1 MLVQFSLTNFRNF
14 KDTATLDLSEAKIT
28 EMKSHLYKCS
38 DGLGVL
44 PMAALYGPNGS
55 GKTNFLKGL
64 WTLRSLVLD
73 APQVSLKNCTFL
85 FDKESKQSPMEF
97 DVLFRILDREYEYQL
112 KITET
117 QVVEENLFGRELSA
131 GEFDV
136 LFDRDNEGVFLC
148 EAWEQTDVSSLTD
161 ETPLLYFLGQNQE
174 EEELQS
180 VIQFFEKIVYVSGDA
195 LDKEALVEVLQ
206 SPELKEQLCSHL
218 KNMGTSVTDIQ
229 MNGQQ
234 IVVIHEKN
242 AIAVDFV
249 WEEESLGIQHMICL
263 LAELL
268 VARKEGKLVLADAP
282 EVQLHP
288 KTMKYLYQLSADT
301 SSNTAC
307 AQFLTATH
315 ENSNMNNSV
324 FRRDELWLVGPQQD
338 GSSILYVLALFLKEN
353 GEKVRKDET
362 YFKQYLE
369 GRYGA
374 DPVIV
379 R

>member
-1 MLVQFSLTNFRNF
+1 
-14 KDTATLDLSEAKIT
+14 
-28 EMKSHLYKCS
+28 
-38 DGLGVL
+38 
-44 PMAALYGPNGS
+44 MAALYGPNGS
-55 GKTNFLKGL
+55 GKTNYLKGL
-64 WTLRSLVLD
+64 WKLRSLVLE
-73 APQVSLKNCTFL
+73 APHVSLKNCTFL
-85 FDKESKQSPMEF
+85 FDEESKQAPTEF

-117 QVVEENLFGRELSA
+117 QVVEENLFGRDLSA

-136 LFDRDNEGVFLC
+136 LFDRDSEGVYLC
-148 EAWEQTDVSSLTD
+148 EAWENTDVSTLTD
-161 ETPLLYFLGQNQE
+161 EMPLLYFLGQNQQ

-180 VIQFFEKIVYVSGDA
+180 VIQFFEKMVYVSGDA
-195 LDKEALVEVLQ
+195 LEQEALVEVLQ

-218 KNMGTSVTDIQ
+218 KNVGTSVADIQ
-229 MNGQQ
+229 MDGDQ
-234 IVVIHEKN
+234 IVVTHEKN
-242 AIAVDFV
+242 KMVVAFA
-249 WEEESLGIQHMICL
+249 WEEESSGIQHMICL

-268 VARKEGKLVLADAP
+268 TARKEGKLVLADAP

-288 KTMKYLYQLSADT
+288 KSMKYLYQLAADT
-301 SSNTAC
+301 ASSTAC

-338 GSSILYVLALFLKEN
+338 GSSTLYVLALFLKEN

-374 DPVIV
+374 DPVIL